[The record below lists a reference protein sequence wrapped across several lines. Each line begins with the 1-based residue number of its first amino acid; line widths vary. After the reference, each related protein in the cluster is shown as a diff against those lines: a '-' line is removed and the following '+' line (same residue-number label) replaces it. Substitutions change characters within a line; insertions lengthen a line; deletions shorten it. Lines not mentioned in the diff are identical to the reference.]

1 MSNSNSNFNI
11 TKVVVDPVSQE
22 IINLEINGKP
32 IETGGGN
39 LQTIVYDSSY
49 PLDVSALFPGEGLEP
64 GEVFIEPDTELGYD
78 GIEKVTILA
87 DGLTG
92 YPETQLP
99 TYLYAITL
107 FQCDQDGNDIED
119 PETIDVYAF
128 ISDDSELAERID
140 AMYISNGSVKTLIT
154 YNTIRINNPGQ
165 RPDHFY
171 IYQYDDKYYKV

>member
-1 MSNSNSNFNI
+1 MSNSNFNI
-11 TKVVVDPVSQE
+11 TKVVVDPISQE
-22 IINLEINGKP
+22 ISSLEVNGKP

-39 LQTIVYDSSY
+39 LQTIVYDSQY
-49 PLDVSALFPGEGLEP
+49 PLDVSALFPPSSVEP
-64 GEVFIEPDTELGYD
+64 GEVCIEPDTELGYD

-99 TYLYAITL
+99 TYLYAETL
-107 FQCDQDGNDIED
+107 IQCDQDGNDIED

-128 ISDDSELAERID
+128 ISDDSELADRID
-140 AMYISNGSVKTLIT
+140 AMYLKNGSTSMLMT
-154 YNTIRINNPGQ
+154 YNTIRINNPGY

-171 IYQYDDKYYKV
+171 IYQYNDKYYKV